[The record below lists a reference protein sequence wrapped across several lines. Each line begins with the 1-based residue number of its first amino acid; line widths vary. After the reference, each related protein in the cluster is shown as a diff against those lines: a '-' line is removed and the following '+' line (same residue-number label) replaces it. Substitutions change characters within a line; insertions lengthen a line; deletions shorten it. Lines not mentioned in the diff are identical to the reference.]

1 MYGIKAHQAS
11 VLAWVVN
18 HECIDT
24 LTIGNFTIEC
34 HSGLVCPASRNI
46 SDGVTSPTQH
56 QHWQL
61 VSPHEVHTLSM
72 TCAIDSRGGG
82 RRRTFIQ
89 ELMPTATFTTQR
101 YCLSY
106 SCHVMPQRHWIPT
119 QNLPKEKDSLPLR
132 ERLKHPSLSPA
143 SESAPHCRTIALG
156 RYTSITLDIT
166 W

>member
-1 MYGIKAHQAS
+1 MAALLSKAMYGIKAHQAS

-82 RRRTFIQ
+82 GGGGG
-89 ELMPTATFTTQR
+89 EH
-101 YCLSY
+101 SY
-106 SCHVMPQRHWIPT
+106 KS
-119 QNLPKEKDSLPLR
+119 
-132 ERLKHPSLSPA
+132 
-143 SESAPHCRTIALG
+143 
-156 RYTSITLDIT
+156 
-166 W
+166 